1 MHPLRIALALAA
13 PLALA
18 ACGGGGGGDPAASA
32 LPNADRVR
40 ELTGSLPPAES
51 VAAQAA
57 RVDGITGRA
66 DSLIVS
72 SLHGDTT
79 FPGET
84 AFVIQSTCRATECIL
99 HAPGSGL
106 SWTLGLEDFQQV
118 SSTREGIRLTRN
130 GITLGEVGAD
140 GFESYGAW
148 MHHAAFGVHSER
160 ETVMVEG
167 RSYRVYTRYAI
178 AGGDLTG
185 SEPTALS
192 AAWRGVMVGTP
203 ATGSTA
209 GHVLQGDAAL
219 TYSFEGGR
227 GVIDAAFTGI
237 KDLDRLAPH
246 VTEAVRIADVPVHGD
261 GTFGTGPAGNR
272 IQGGFYGPDHAEAA
286 GVFEHS
292 NIVGAFGAKRR

>member
-13 PLALA
+13 PLVLA
-18 ACGGGGGGDPAASA
+18 ACGGGGGGNPAASA

-40 ELTGSLPPAES
+40 ALTDSLPPAES
-51 VAAQAA
+51 VAAQGA

-72 SLHGDTT
+72 SLYGETT
-79 FPGET
+79 FPGAP
-84 AFVIQSTCRATECIL
+84 AFTIRSTCRATECTL
-99 HAPGSGL
+99 REPRSGV
-106 SWTLGLEDFQQV
+106 SWTLGLQDFQV
-118 SSTREGIRLTRN
+118 VPSTREGIRLTRN
-130 GITLGEVGAD
+130 EITLGEVGAD

-167 RSYRVYTRYAI
+167 SSYRVSIRYGI

-192 AAWRGVMVGTP
+192 ATWRGVMVGTP

-219 TYSFEGGR
+219 TWSLEGGR
-227 GVIDAAFTGI
+227 GAIDAAFTDI

-246 VTEAVRIADVPVHGD
+246 STEAVRFAAVPVHGD
-261 GTFGTGPAGNR
+261 GTFGTGLAGNR
-272 IQGGFYGPDHAEAA
+272 IQGGFYGPDHAETA
-286 GVFEHS
+286 GVFEHT
-292 NIVGAFGAKRR
+292 NIVGAFGARRR